1 MVITK
6 ESLSDIRE
14 EYEKAHK
21 KIDEDSKNDP
31 PTEPF
36 RSHYAARD
44 ILQNVRRKLKDLLE
58 VLDVGSDAALTVRC
72 ILANVLKDIGRISI
86 FTEELS
92 NGELSLKEALELISD
107 DTEKPHAVNAYI
119 EVLNQLGIL
128 YCNWGNFEESNRYLD
143 KAKEAYEEGKR
154 RQIEPLTM
162 SDLFGTKD
170 EIEKGKGLQLL
181 ERIHTLTL
189 YYLAQVYGYLEDL
202 VKSAH
207 FCHLTLKRQLDYNDY
222 EHVDWALNSAT
233 LSQYYFPK
241 DYLSQARHLLAA
253 ASYMLDRF
261 EEEVIPKET
270 NPTAKAEKVETHRHR
285 SADIARCW
293 AKYGIHIL
301 TASKERLCR
310 DDDDDNERA
319 SKPQSTDG
327 LSPVRDIDR
336 FIGLEGLSVY
346 EDQITDEFCLTF
358 EDAKL
363 VMCNGLAWLNK
374 AKEYYTKETEA
385 SQYAKIIQDVASLY
399 KQLAFFDDNEDN
411 QCKLYKRCIDQL
423 EELDQ
428 TLNATYY
435 QTICREIWYELG
447 LTYSKILDAK
457 LSKLESLASNERPTP
472 HALNKINKLCEKSI
486 GKFQKFL
493 ESYKVPLDTLEVPTG
508 IDESEL
514 QPILF
519 AFFHIGRLYYKVITP
534 DKRLQLANVKNS
546 FRYYHNFVK
555 HCEQYETVGAQFK
568 AEMGVCKEMNTLLPL
583 KIKKLTDELNE

>member
-1 MVITK
+1 MGITK

-14 EYEKAHK
+14 EFEKAHK

-44 ILQNVRRKLKDLLE
+44 ILQGVQRKLKNLRDS
-58 VLDVGSDAALTVRC
+58 LDAGSDAELTVRC

-92 NGELSLKEALELISD
+92 NGELVLKEALQLVQD
-107 DTEKPHAVNAYI
+107 DNETASGVNAYI

-128 YCNWGNFEESNRYLD
+128 YCNRGSFEES
-143 KAKEAYEEGKR
+143 KAILEQAMENYETVKGNADF
-154 RQIEPLTM
+154 EPLTI

-170 EIEKGKGLQLL
+170 EIEKGKGLLLL
-181 ERIHTLTL
+181 EKNHTLSL

-207 FCHLTLKRQLDYNDY
+207 YCHRTLKRQLDYNDY
-222 EHVDWALNSAT
+222 EHVDWALNAAT

-241 DYLSQARHLLAA
+241 NYLCQARHLLAA

-270 NPTAKAEKVETHRHR
+270 NPTVRTEKIETHQHR
-285 SADIARCW
+285 SADVARCW
-293 AKYGIHIL
+293 AKYAIHIL
-301 TASKERLCR
+301 STSKDRLCN
-310 DDDDDNERA
+310 DDGEEGTERQNA
-319 SKPQSTDG
+319 ES
-327 LSPVRDIDR
+327 LSPVKEIDR

-346 EDQITDEFCLTF
+346 EDQITDEFCLTLD
-358 EDAKL
+358 DAKL
-363 VMCNGLAWLNK
+363 VLLNGLSWLNK

-385 SQYAKIIQDVASLY
+385 SQYAKIVQDIASLY
-399 KQLAFFDDNEDN
+399 KHLAFFEDNEDN
-411 QCKLYKRCIDQL
+411 QCKLYKRSVDQL

-428 TLNATYY
+428 VLNATYY
-435 QTICREIWYELG
+435 QTICREIWYELA
-447 LTYSKILDAK
+447 LIYSKMLDVK
-457 LSKLESLASNERPTP
+457 LSKLDSLTASERPSP

-486 GKFQKFL
+486 SKFQKFL
-493 ESYKVPLDTLEVPTG
+493 ESYKIPLDTLEVPAG
-508 IDESEL
+508 IDNCEL
-514 QPILF
+514 QPVYF
-519 AFFHIGRLYYKVITP
+519 AYFHIGRLYYKVITP
-534 DKRLQLANVKNS
+534 DRRMQLDNVQNS
-546 FRYYHNFVK
+546 FRYYHHFVK
-555 HCEQYETVGAQFK
+555 SCEENEIVGAHFK

-583 KIKKLTDELNE
+583 KIKKLMNELNE

>member
-1 MVITK
+1 MGITK

-14 EYEKAHK
+14 EFEKAHQ

-44 ILQNVRRKLKDLLE
+44 ILQAVQRKLKNLRE
-58 VLDVGSDAALTVRC
+58 SLDEGSDAELTVRC

-92 NGELSLKEALELISD
+92 NGELVLKEALELVKEDKES
-107 DTEKPHAVNAYI
+107 AAGVNGYI

-128 YCNWGNFEESNRYLD
+128 YCNRGSFEES
-143 KAKEAYEEGKR
+143 KAILEQAMENYASVKSLADF
-154 RQIEPLTM
+154 EPLTI

-170 EIEKGKGLQLL
+170 EIEKGKGQLL
-181 ERIHTLTL
+181 LEKNHTLTL

-207 FCHLTLKRQLDYNDY
+207 FCHKTLKRQLDYNDY
-222 EHVDWALNSAT
+222 EHIDWALNSAT

-241 DYLSQARHLLAA
+241 NYLSQSRHLLAA

-270 NPTAKAEKVETHRHR
+270 NPTAKNEKIENHRHR
-285 SADIARCW
+285 SADVARCW
-293 AKYGIHIL
+293 AKYAIHIL
-301 TASKERLCR
+301 AASKERLCE
-310 DDDDDNERA
+310 DDVEEGVENPKQE
-319 SKPQSTDG
+319 S
-327 LSPVRDIDR
+327 LSPVKEIDR

-346 EDQITDEFCLTF
+346 EDQITDEFCLTLD
-358 EDAKL
+358 DAKL
-363 VMCNGLAWLNK
+363 VLLNGLSWLNK

-385 SQYAKIIQDVASLY
+385 SQYAKIIQDIASLY
-399 KQLAFFDDNEDN
+399 KHLAFFDDNEDN
-411 QCKLYKRCIDQL
+411 QCKLYKRCADQL

-428 TLNATYY
+428 VLNATYY

-447 LTYSKILDAK
+447 LTYSKMLDAK
-457 LSKLESLASNERPTP
+457 LSKLETVTASERPSP

-486 GKFQKFL
+486 SKFQKFL
-493 ESYKVPLDTLEVPTG
+493 ESYKVSLETLEIPAG
-508 IDESEL
+508 IDEAEL
-514 QPILF
+514 QPVLF
-519 AFFHIGRLYYKVITP
+519 AYFHIGRLYYKVITP
-534 DKRLQLANVKNS
+534 DKKMQLANVQNS
-546 FRYYHNFVK
+546 FRYYHHFVK
-555 HCEQYETVGAQFK
+555 NCEQNESLGAHFK

-583 KIKKLTDELNE
+583 KIKKLQNELNE

>member
-14 EYEKAHK
+14 EFEKAHK

-36 RSHYAARD
+36 RSHYAAKD
-44 ILQNVRRKLKDLLE
+44 ILQTVQRKLKDLGE
-58 VLDVGSDAALTVRC
+58 MFDVGSEAALTVRC

-92 NGELSLKEALELISD
+92 NGELALKEAFQLVHD
-107 DTEKPHAVNAYI
+107 DADKPQAVNGFI

-128 YCNWGNFEESNRYLD
+128 YCNWGNFEESKRHLD
-143 KAKEAYEEGKR
+143 QAKEAYETAKQNETV
-154 RQIEPLTM
+154 PLTI

-181 ERIHTLTL
+181 EKNHTLTL

-202 VKSAH
+202 TRSAH

-222 EHVDWALNSAT
+222 EHVDWALNAAT

-241 DYLSQARHLLAA
+241 NHLSQARHLLAA

-261 EEEVIPKET
+261 EEEVIPKEI
-270 NPTAKAEKVETHRHR
+270 NPTVKAEKIESHRHR

-293 AKYGIHIL
+293 AKYGLHIL
-301 TASKERLCR
+301 NASKERLCR
-310 DDDDDNERA
+310 DDDEDTGSRQQPKEM
-319 SKPQSTDG
+319 
-327 LSPVRDIDR
+327 LSPIREIDR
-336 FIGLEGLSVY
+336 FIGLDGLSVY
-346 EDQITDEFCLTF
+346 EDQISDEFCLTL

-363 VMCNGLAWLNK
+363 VMLNSLSWLNK
-374 AKEYYTKETEA
+374 AKDYYTKETEA
-385 SQYAKIIQDVASLY
+385 SQYAKIVQDVASLY

-411 QCKLYKRCIDQL
+411 QCKLYKRSADQL

-435 QTICREIWYELG
+435 QIICREIWYELG
-447 LTYSKILDAK
+447 LTYSKMLDVK
-457 LSKLESLASNERPTP
+457 LTKLETLAADERPAP

-486 GKFQKFL
+486 SKFQKFL
-493 ESYKVPLDTLEVPTG
+493 DSYKILADTLEIPPG

-534 DKRLQLANVKNS
+534 DKRLQLTNVKNS
-546 FRYYHNFVK
+546 FRYYHHFVK
-555 HCEQYETVGAQFK
+555 HCEQFEAVGAHFK
-568 AEMGVCKEMNTLLPL
+568 AEMGVCKEMNALLPL
-583 KIKKLTDELNE
+583 KIKKLMNELNE

>member
-14 EYEKAHK
+14 EFEKAHK

-36 RSHYAARD
+36 RSHYDARD
-44 ILQNVRRKLKDLLE
+44 ILQHVQRKLKDLLE
-58 VLDVGSDAALTVRC
+58 VLDVGTDAALTVRC
-72 ILANVLKDIGRISI
+72 ILANVLKDIGRIFI
-86 FTEELS
+86 FTEELT
-92 NGELSLKEALELISD
+92 NGELTLKEALELLQED
-107 DTEKPHAVNAYI
+107 NEKSQAVNAYI
-119 EVLNQLGIL
+119 EILNQLGIL
-128 YCNWGNFEESNRYLD
+128 YCNWGNFEDSKRYLD
-143 KAKEAYEEGKR
+143 QAKEAYEQGKF
-154 RQIEPLTM
+154 RQIEPLTIT
-162 SDLFGTKD
+162 DLFGTKD
-170 EIEKGKGLQLL
+170 EIEKGKGSELL
-181 ERIHTLTL
+181 EKNHTLTL

-207 FCHLTLKRQLDYNDY
+207 YCHLTLKRQLDYEDY
-222 EHVDWALNSAT
+222 EHVDWALNAAT

-241 DYLSQARHLLAA
+241 NHLSQARHLLAA
-253 ASYMLDRF
+253 ASYMLDRY
-261 EEEVIPKET
+261 EEKVIPMET
-270 NPTAKAEKVETHRHR
+270 NSSARAEKVETHRHR

-310 DDDDDNERA
+310 DDDDNERE
-319 SKPQSTDG
+319 SKPQATDG
-327 LSPVRDIDR
+327 LSPIRDIDR

-346 EDQITDEFCLTF
+346 EDQITDEFCLTL

-363 VMCNGLAWLNK
+363 VMLNGLSWLNK

-385 SQYAKIIQDVASLY
+385 SQYAKIVQDIASLY
-399 KQLAFFDDNEDN
+399 KVLAFFDDNEDN

-428 TLNATYY
+428 ILNATYY
-435 QTICREIWYELG
+435 QIICKEIWYELG
-447 LTYSKILDAK
+447 LTYSKILDVK
-457 LSKLESLASNERPTP
+457 LTKLETMGPDERPTP
-472 HALNKINKLCEKSI
+472 HALNKINKLCENSI
-486 GKFQKFL
+486 GKFHKFL
-493 ESYKVPLDTLEVPTG
+493 ESYKVPLGTLEIPSG

-519 AFFHIGRLYYKVITP
+519 AYFHIGRLYYKVITP

-555 HCEQYETVGAQFK
+555 HCERFEAVAAHFK

-583 KIKKLTDELNE
+583 KIKKLMNELNE